1 MQPEPQ
7 SEHRWLEKLV
17 GHWTFENEAV
27 MAPGE
32 APVKFTGTEV
42 VRSLG
47 GLWTIG
53 EGQGEGPGGGLH
65 KSIMTLGYDPA
76 KKRFVGTFIGSMMTH
91 LWLYEGA
98 LDSAGRVLTLDS
110 DGPNFSGDGIA
121 RYQDLIEFVDDN
133 HRILGSR
140 VQQSDGTWN
149 HFMTAHY
156 YRTK

>member
-1 MQPEPQ
+1 
-7 SEHRWLEKLV
+7 
-17 GHWTFENEAV
+17 
-27 MAPGE
+27 
-32 APVKFTGTEV
+32 
-42 VRSLG
+42 
-47 GLWTIG
+47 
-53 EGQGEGPGGGLH
+53 
-65 KSIMTLGYDPA
+65 
-76 KKRFVGTFIGSMMTH
+76 
-91 LWLYEGA
+91 
-98 LDSAGRVLTLDS
+98 VLTLDS

>member
-1 MQPEPQ
+1 MNVEPQ

-17 GHWTFENEAV
+17 GNWTYENEAV
-27 MAPGE
+27 MATGE
-32 APVKFTGTEV
+32 APIKSTGTEV

-53 EGQGEGPGGGLH
+53 EGQGAVPDGGIH

-76 KKRFVGTFIGSMMTH
+76 KQRFVGIFIGSMMSH
-91 LWLYEGA
+91 LWIYDGKLDAAGKLLT
-98 LDSAGRVLTLDS
+98 LDSAG
-110 DGPNFSGDGIA
+110 PNFTGDGLA

-133 HRILGSR
+133 HRILGSQI
-140 VQQSDGTWN
+140 QQADGTWN